1 MMQPGPGVGAAAGFT
16 AVFFLVWLGAIGVG
30 LIGWV
35 ILLVSAWRMMRAHES
50 LAESARIATEIMET
64 KRSTGA

>member
-1 MMQPGPGVGAAAGFT
+1 MTQMGPGVGANVGIALGFVLIWLFAA
-16 AVFFLVWLGAIGVG
+16 GVG
-30 LIGWV
+30 LIGWI

-64 KRSTGA
+64 KRSAGA

>member
-1 MMQPGPGVGAAAGFT
+1 MGIALGFVLIWLFAA
-16 AVFFLVWLGAIGVG
+16 GVG
-30 LIGWV
+30 LIGWI

-64 KRSTGA
+64 KRSAGA